1 MAVADVRRIYDD
13 LDLQGAYQRYE
24 SEALEQLRGQI
35 AALKLA
41 PAAPFELVLSKLVG
55 RDK

>member
-24 SEALEQLRGQI
+24 SEALEQLHGQI